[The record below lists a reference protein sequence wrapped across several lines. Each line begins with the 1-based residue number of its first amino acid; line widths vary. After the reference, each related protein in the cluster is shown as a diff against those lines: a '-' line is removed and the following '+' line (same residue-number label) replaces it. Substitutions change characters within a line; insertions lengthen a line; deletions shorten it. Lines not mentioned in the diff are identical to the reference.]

1 MLTPQLMCELFAAAA
16 AAQPAKQT
24 AAKAAAPAKQAQQA
38 ASDAASSAEKPSRD
52 LLGSV
57 FSGIR
62 LPWQQ
67 GNGAKQ
73 QQVMPFPLCNS
84 VPACAI
90 CIERPGMSL
99 TLLVKFHILA
109 QRLSYLLL
117 SDPDEMQATWV

>member
-1 MLTPQLMCELFAAAA
+1 MFEPFAA

-24 AAKAAAPAKQAQQA
+24 AARAAAPAKQAQQA

-57 FSGIR
+57 FSGIK

-73 QQVMPFPLCNS
+73 QQVTPKHENRKHDVVFAL
-84 VPACAI
+84 
-90 CIERPGMSL
+90 CIETPNLSL
-99 TLLVKFHILA
+99 SMPVT
-109 QRLSYLLL
+109 
-117 SDPDEMQATWV
+117 